1 MRDAGWCWE
10 VGGEQQSDEIKCDRQ
25 GKETGIQTGRWR
37 GEERSSCGEE
47 LEAKKQ
53 TGDGRAEQ

>member
-1 MRDAGWCWE
+1 M
-10 VGGEQQSDEIKCDRQ
+10 GGEQQSDEIKCDRQ